1 MLVVP
6 LSVSEDCLVVA
17 FLSGVVVAVF
27 VIVEFLLVSAGLLVD
42 VLSRSVKKDFMKKK
56 AIIGPL

>member
-17 FLSGVVVAVF
+17 FLSGVVVAALVM
-27 VIVEFLLVSAGLLVD
+27 VEFLLVSAGLLVD
-42 VLSRSVKKDFMKKK
+42 VLSRSIKQGFMKEEKK
-56 AIIGPL
+56 FGPL